1 MTLTWI
7 WSAMIAISFIYGI
20 MSGNIGQLSAALTE
34 GAKSAVT
41 LSIELCGITCFW
53 CGIMKV
59 FERSGVL
66 SKISNLLRPLIN
78 LLLPETKSNREA
90 AEYAAANLSANLLGL
105 GNAATPLGLKAISA
119 LHNGSGKATD
129 DICTFTVLNS
139 ASVQLIPVTVAAIR
153 STYGASNAF
162 DILPA
167 VWITSLI
174 SAVVGILMSKLLSKV
189 S

>member
-1 MTLTWI
+1 MMY
-7 WSAMIAISFIYGI
+7 SA
-20 MSGNIGQLSAALTE
+20 QAA
-34 GAKSAVT
+34 
-41 LSIELCGITCFW
+41 
-53 CGIMKV
+53 
-59 FERSGVL
+59 RQ
-66 SKISNLLRPLIN
+66 
-78 LLLPETKSNREA
+78 A

-119 LHNGSGKATD
+119 LHNGSDKATD

-174 SAVVGILMSKLLSKV
+174 SAIVGILMSKLLSKV